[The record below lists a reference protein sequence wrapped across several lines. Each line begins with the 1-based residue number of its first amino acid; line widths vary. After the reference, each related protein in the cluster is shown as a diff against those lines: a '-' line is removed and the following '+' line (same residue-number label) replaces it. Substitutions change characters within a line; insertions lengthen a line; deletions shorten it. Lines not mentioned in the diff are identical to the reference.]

1 MEIRSPLL
9 NSATHRNNLR
19 PGADARS
26 EISQTLGVIDRLGQL
41 YDTLRAVNEAVNPE
55 ETPTARAMRYEKQFN
70 HAVKKAKDTALEAAG
85 RLDFYAQTLE
95 TQALEESGLAS
106 QPVNASE
113 IRAALRSMPEKD
125 RDAAIKDAFD
135 RKDASILSAIY
146 RQTPLLWGG
155 SKLPLDEAFKLYVR
169 DAAPDVMRDM
179 EAVAKV
185 TEGLNLATDTF
196 LNSAEKWRDPL
207 TAAKGF
213 AQAEEFDKADAA
225 LKSALGS

>member
-19 PGADARS
+19 PGAASRS
-26 EISQTLGVIDRLGQL
+26 EIAQTLTAIDRMGQL

-70 HAVKKAKDTALEAAG
+70 NAVKKARDTALEAAG

-95 TQALEESGLAS
+95 TRALEVAGLAS
-106 QPVNASE
+106 QPANASE
-113 IRAALRSMPEKD
+113 IRSALRAMPEKD
-125 RDAAIKDAFD
+125 RDEAIKDAFD
-135 RKDASILSAIY
+135 RKDASILSAIF

-169 DAAPDVMRDM
+169 EAAPDVVEEM
-179 EAVAKV
+179 ESVSKV

-196 LNSAEKWRDPL
+196 LKSAEKWRDPL

-213 AQAEEFDKADAA
+213 QQAQEFEAAEAA
-225 LKSALGS
+225 LKAALG

>member
-19 PGADARS
+19 PGADARP
-26 EISQTLGVIDRLGQL
+26 EISRTLGVIDRMAQL
-41 YDTLRAVNEAVNPE
+41 YDTLRAVNEAVSPE
-55 ETPTARAMRYEKQFN
+55 ETSTARAMRYEKQFN
-70 HAVKKAKDTALEAAG
+70 SAVKKARDTALEAAG

-95 TQALEESGLAS
+95 TRALEEAGLAS

-113 IRAALRSMPEKD
+113 IRSALRAMPEKE

-169 DAAPDVMRDM
+169 EAAPEAMEDM
-179 EAVAKV
+179 EAVSKV
-185 TEGLNLATDTF
+185 TEGLDLATNAF
-196 LNSAEKWRDPL
+196 LKSAEKWRDPL
-207 TAAKGF
+207 TAEKGF
-213 AQAEEFDKADAA
+213 KQAEEFDRADAA
-225 LKSALGS
+225 LKAALG